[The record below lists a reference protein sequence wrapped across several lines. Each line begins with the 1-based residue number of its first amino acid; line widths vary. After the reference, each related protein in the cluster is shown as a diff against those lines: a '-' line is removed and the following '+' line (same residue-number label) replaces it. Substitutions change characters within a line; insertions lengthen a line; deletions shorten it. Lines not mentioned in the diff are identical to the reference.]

1 MSPSVKK
8 SRRRVGNLPP
18 AAPKGATPWQAV
30 KSHLEAEKRRIVAE
44 IRGYPPPIAGC
55 DAQYQHLTERRHLIA
70 QELVRLE
77 AAQGNGAAAI
87 NAFLVR
93 SAVIDEA
100 TARKLRDQAPPSTRP
115 R

>member
-1 MSPSVKK
+1 MSPTMTK
-8 SRRRVGNLPP
+8 
-18 AAPKGATPWQAV
+18 APTWQAV
-30 KSHLEAEKRRIVAE
+30 RDHLMREKERIVAE

-55 DAQYQHLTERRHLIA
+55 DAQYQFLTERRHLIA

-77 AAQGNGAAAI
+77 AAQQGGAAAI
-87 NAFLVR
+87 DAFLVR